1 MSQEIENSFYMNTN
15 LQVDEACKQ
24 IANDKNL
31 KNGYNA
37 IGFSQGGQFL

>member
-1 MSQEIENSFYMNTN
+1 MENGFLKNVNEQVEIVCAHLAEDQKF
-15 LQVDEACKQ
+15 
-24 IANDKNL
+24 